1 MTACKIP
8 QTFRGDETYWRE
20 KLAAFLHDPPDKA
33 LDIRGHESRAK
44 TLRDKLFVS
53 ADDDLVLRAD
63 QVASGL
69 DRTFLP
75 RKEDQGD
82 IDFCQNPVIT
92 HPTGQNRSLKL
103 KSFPKKC
110 TLEEILELIA
120 KDEEKL
126 PDTQPLRSFALFHY
140 FLHVFPYRLAQE
152 KTCGVSW
159 QWPVLPADTRL
170 PDHAIW
176 QHCALT
182 SALYSC
188 YRLSSRRQASLMLF
202 SLTPV
207 QDFIAR
213 SRKLRD
219 FWTASLI
226 LSWLAAEGM
235 KTVILH
241 YGSDHIIYPSPL
253 GQALIESFLDREC
266 GFYHWKDRYHYETRA
281 ATLPNKFI
289 FLCPAGL
296 EEECFYHIKERTNR
310 AWKALANAVKDLV
323 ARKCNFSKVPAKCLS
338 ALEKIFTRQVGRF
351 WEYHWAAAPLIDEK
365 TLDAYQEIFPLSL
378 SESLKNLLKKARE
391 CRLPYLSY
399 AEKFFYPLTH
409 DLVQRGLA
417 AEKLT
422 PSEKRAEEPGIKC
435 HLHPDLEALR
445 FSCVECKR
453 DGHAKCELFEDH
465 QPDENPRPSKD
476 PLWRKIRAG
485 FPQTEFKATERLS
498 AIGLIKRLALKAVSN
513 EHPLYLYFSDSERFP
528 STTEIAIKDWYEK
541 VKEHFDAFELK
552 DVAEFWHQKD
562 ESLSKDKDTRPEICE
577 LKGEKFAQ
585 IEGIIKKLPQEKHIK
600 SQHFY
605 YAILVMD
612 GDHMGR
618 LLAGGFEA
626 RWRDVIHPELVNR
639 IYQGEISEKFWP
651 CFWKDYLEEKRSLSP
666 AVHAAISK
674 ALSDFALHTVPEIVS
689 RHRGCLIYAGGDDV
703 CAVFP
708 TSSAIAAALEIAR
721 AYNWAFV
728 RRGKSAGQKGQA
740 QTIREIVSGQELS
753 PEDELLLHLGPGEGI
768 SISGGLLMVHH
779 KWPLRAALERA
790 HALLELAKDNGR
802 AALALELQRRAGER
816 RTFVAG
822 FKDLVRIGPHAI
834 DPWEAFSELVK
845 AFALRRLSASFAYRP
860 RELAEGLEAL
870 WDKPEEIAR
879 LIQSQIRSEKIKD
892 KGNLWELARK
902 VAAVLLADRRLDS
915 KEIPLAYEALEIA
928 RFLAGAEER

>member
-1 MTACKIP
+1 MTACNIS
-8 QTFRGDETYWRE
+8 QIFRSDETYWRE

-33 LDIRGHESRAK
+33 LDIRGHESRARA
-44 TLRDKLFVS
+44 LREKLFVS

-75 RKEDQGD
+75 GKEDHGA
-82 IDFCQNPVIT
+82 IDFRQNPVIT
-92 HPTGQNRSLKL
+92 HPTGQKSSLKL
-103 KSFPKKC
+103 EGFPEKC
-110 TLEEILELIA
+110 NLEEILELIA
-120 KDEEKL
+120 QDEEKL
-126 PDTQPLRSFALFHY
+126 PRSQPLRSFALFHY
-140 FLHVFPYRLAQE
+140 FRHVFPYRLAQE

-213 SRKLRD
+213 SRKLCD

-235 KTVILH
+235 KAVILH

-266 GFYHWKDRYHYETRA
+266 GFHHWQDRYHYETRA

-289 FLCPAGL
+289 FLCPAGF
-296 EEECFYHIKERTNR
+296 EEECFYHVKERINR
-310 AWKALANAVKDLV
+310 AWEGLANGVKDLV
-323 ARKCNFSKVPAKCLS
+323 ARKCNFSKVPEKCLS

-365 TLDAYQEIFPLSL
+365 TLDAHQEIFPPAL
-378 SESLKNLLKKARE
+378 SEGLKKLLEKVRE
-391 CRLPYLSY
+391 CKLPYLSY
-399 AEKFFYPLTH
+399 TEKFFYPLTH

-445 FSCVECKR
+445 FSCVECKKE
-453 DGHAKCELFEDH
+453 GENKCVLFEDH
-465 QPDENPRPSKD
+465 QPDENSRPSKD
-476 PLWRKIRAG
+476 PLWRKIRAC
-485 FPQTEFKATERLS
+485 FPETEFKATERLS
-498 AIGLIKRLALKAVSN
+498 AIGLVKRLALKAVSQ
-513 EHPLYLYFSDSERFP
+513 EHPLYLYFSDAEGFP
-528 STTEIAIKDWYEK
+528 STTEVAIKDWYEK
-541 VKEHFDAFELK
+541 AKEHFDAFGLK
-552 DVAEFWHQKD
+552 DLAEFWHRKD
-562 ESLSKDKDTRPEICE
+562 EDQARKAKPEIRE
-577 LKGEKFAQ
+577 LKEEKFAE
-585 IEGIIKKLPQEKHIK
+585 IERIIKRLPEDKRPK
-600 SQHFY
+600 NQHLY

-618 LLAGGFEA
+618 LLAGGFAA
-626 RWRDVIHPELVNR
+626 RWRDVIHPELVKR

-651 CFWKDYLEEKRSLSP
+651 CFWKDYLEERRTLSP

-708 TSSAIAAALEIAR
+708 VSSAIAAALEIAR
-721 AYNWAFV
+721 AYNWAFL
-728 RRGKSAGQKGQA
+728 RRGKSACQKGQA
-740 QTIREIVSGQELS
+740 QTIREVVSGEELS
-753 PEDELLLHLGPGEGI
+753 QEDELLLHLGPGDGI

-822 FKDLVRIGPHAI
+822 FKDLVRIGPHRI
-834 DPWEAFSELVK
+834 NPWEALSEIVK
-845 AFALRRLSASFAYRP
+845 GFATKKLGASFAYRP

-870 WDKPEEIAR
+870 LDKPEEIAR
-879 LIQSQIRSEKIKD
+879 LLQSQIKSEKIKD
-892 KGNLWELARK
+892 EESAREIAQK
-902 VAAVLLADRRLDS
+902 VAAVLLADRRLGS
-915 KEIPLAYEALEIA
+915 GEIPLACEVLEIA
-928 RFLAGAEER
+928 SFLAGAEER